1 MSSAGISGPPAL
13 ATVLLLVASNA
24 FMAYVWYGHLHDGR
38 KDGAL
43 WLAIA
48 SS

>member
-1 MSSAGISGPPAL
+1 MPPAL

-24 FMAYVWYGHLHDGR
+24 IMAYAWHGHPHDGR
-38 KDGAL
+38 RDGTL

-48 SS
+48 SSWLIALPE